1 MSFGLRIFAAAFALL
16 ASTLADAATAQQPLT
31 APADVVIHL
40 HASLQN
46 TDFAEGLAC
55 ELSRVLVA
63 PVRTTSNDLA
73 LTRADLATA
82 TQLDAV
88 KVRRRFVQATADQP
102 VDQQPGRTYRYLI
115 VPYDLK
121 AEGVNFLFA
130 LTMVDDQAASVM
142 SVIRLTPTEPG
153 LSRKHVSDVLGDRL
167 FKLTLK
173 SVAVMSG
180 LRSSG
185 CVMAYPRTL
194 EELDAKAAEFCADDR
209 AALIAAGVLKERP
222 FGACNT
228 VAMAGR

>member
-1 MSFGLRIFAAAFALL
+1 MSFSLRIFPAAFVLL
-16 ASTLADAATAQQPLT
+16 VSTLADAATAQQPLA
-31 APADVVIHL
+31 APDEIVVHL

-63 PVRTTSNDLA
+63 PVRTTSSDLP

-82 TQLDAV
+82 TQLDAA
-88 KVRRRFVQATADQP
+88 KVRRKFVQATADP
-102 VDQQPGRTYRYLI
+102 QPGRTFRYLI

-142 SVIRLTPTEPG
+142 SVIRLTPTGAG
-153 LSRKHVSDVLGDRL
+153 LSRKHVSDGLGDRL
-167 FKLTLK
+167 FKLMLK

-180 LRSSG
+180 LRSTG

-209 AALIAAGVLKERP
+209 ANLVATGVLKERP